1 MGRRLYVG
9 NLNYNTDEQT
19 LKTAFS
25 HFGEVK
31 EVKVVMDRETGRA
44 RGFAFVEFMN
54 DADAANAI
62 TQMNGQDVDGRALR
76 VNEAED
82 RRAGGGGGGGS
93 GYRPPPRD
101 NGGPPKDFG
110 GPPPD
115 GGGGGGGGRGGK
127 SGGRSKR
134 GRDRDERW

>member
-19 LKTAFS
+19 LRSAFS
-25 HFGEVK
+25 QFGEVK

-54 DADAANAI
+54 DAEAANAI
-62 TQMNGQDVDGRALR
+62 VQMNGMDLDGRALR

-82 RRAGGGGGGGS
+82 RRGGGGGGS

-101 NGGPPKDFG
+101 NGGPPRDFG
-110 GPPPD
+110 GPPPPNS
-115 GGGGGGGGRGGK
+115 GSGRGGK
-127 SGGRSKR
+127 GGRKR
-134 GRDRDERW
+134 GRDRDRDDDRW

>member
-19 LKTAFS
+19 LRSAFS
-25 HFGEVK
+25 QFGEVR

-44 RGFAFVEFMN
+44 RGFAFVEFMT
-54 DADAANAI
+54 DAEAANAI
-62 TQMNGQDVDGRALR
+62 TQMNGMDLDGRALR

-82 RRAGGGGGGGS
+82 RRGGGG

-101 NGGPPKDFG
+101 NGGPPRDFG
-110 GPPPD
+110 GPPPNS
-115 GGGGGGGGRGGK
+115 GSGRGGK
-127 SGGRSKR
+127 GGRKR
-134 GRDRDERW
+134 GRDRDRDDDRW

>member
-19 LKTAFS
+19 LRSAFS
-25 HFGEVK
+25 QFGEVK

-44 RGFAFVEFMN
+44 RGFAFVEFMT
-54 DADAANAI
+54 DAEAANAVV
-62 TQMNGQDVDGRALR
+62 QMNGMDLDGRALR

-82 RRAGGGGGGGS
+82 RRGGGGGSS

-101 NGGPPKDFG
+101 NGGPPRDFG
-110 GPPPD
+110 GPPPPD
-115 GGGGGGGGRGGK
+115 GGNGGGRGGK
-127 SGGRSKR
+127 RKRS
-134 GRDRDERW
+134 GRDRNRDDDRW